1 MVQKYP
7 SCLARIADGR
17 VLQRR
22 GGAGEQRRAGG
33 VPGRR
38 VKEMGG
44 GEGAVGGAGGGGV
57 GGSGGVG
64 GVLDSRVV
72 VWILGRNRGIL
83 RRLGL
88 TDVLKQLEPCWF
100 SHIDG

>member
-44 GEGAVGGAGGGGV
+44 VGGAVGGAGGGGV

-64 GVLDSRVV
+64 GVDSRVV
-72 VWILGRNRGIL
+72 VGRSLEDGSLGEVGGSCD
-83 RRLGL
+83 GL
-88 TDVLKQLEPCWF
+88 D
-100 SHIDG
+100 

>member
-38 VKEMGG
+38 VKEIG
-44 GEGAVGGAGGGGV
+44 GEEGGLWEEAAEAEV
-57 GGSGGVG
+57 VES
-64 GVLDSRVV
+64 V
-72 VWILGRNRGIL
+72 VWTVMTVMDSGQVSGSLGEVG
-83 RRLGL
+83 
-88 TDVLKQLEPCWF
+88 ESC
-100 SHIDG
+100 DGFG